1 MSLFRVPEILKAT
14 EKALITTRRLDFIT
28 LSGNGE
34 PSLHPQIEKIVVGLK
49 DLRNRYRV
57 EVGLGMFSNCSELWR
72 EDVQRAIAM
81 IDLPILKLDAGEEDI
96 FQKINRPVE
105 EIHLQEIVSG
115 IQKFENITVQ
125 TLFINGRV
133 RNTDRES
140 IEKWTGLI
148 REIHPR
154 QVQIY
159 STDRAVAEE
168 GLEIVPPYRLKEI
181 ADQTTSATGIAVT
194 AYWPH

>member
-1 MSLFRVPEILKAT
+1 MPEILKAT

-34 PSLHPQIEKIVVGLK
+34 PSLHPQIEEIVVGLK

-72 EDVQRAIAM
+72 EDVQRVIAM

-140 IEKWTGLI
+140 IEKWTDLI

-159 STDRAVAEE
+159 STDRVVAEE